1 MRQGALGCAAV
12 FEDREAAAHLLAKRL
27 AQYKSQNPLILA
39 IPRGAVPMAK
49 IIAQSLDGELDVVLV
64 RKLRAPLQLELAIGS
79 VNEDG
84 WTYLSDFALLYGAD
98 ARYLEQEKSE
108 QLATI
113 RQRRA
118 QYTPVHPPVD
128 PTGRVVIVVDD
139 GLATG
144 ATMKAALQGL
154 RAKQPAKLVCAI
166 PVSPPDT
173 LAEVAELA
181 DEVVCL
187 ETPAHFQAVGQ
198 FYRDFPQ
205 VGDDEVVK
213 ILAS

>member
-1 MRQGALGCAAV
+1 M

-27 AQYKSQNPLILA
+27 MAYRNQNPLVLA
-39 IPRGAVPMAK
+39 IPRGAVLMGK
-49 IIAQSLDGELDVVLV
+49 IIAQALSGELDVVLV
-64 RKLRAPLQLELAIGS
+64 RKLRAPHQPELAIGS
-79 VNEDG
+79 INEDG
-84 WTYLSDFALLYGAD
+84 WTFLADFALLYGAD
-98 ARYLEQEKSE
+98 ARYLEQEKSS

-118 QYTPVHPPVD
+118 QYTPVHPPID
-128 PTGRVVIVVDD
+128 PAGRVVIVVDD

-154 RAKQPAKLVCAI
+154 RAKKPALLVCAV

-181 DEVVCL
+181 DAVVCL
-187 ETPAHFQAVGQ
+187 QTPHHFQAVGQ
-198 FYRDFPQ
+198 FYQHFPQ
-205 VGDDEVVK
+205 VDDDEVVRV
-213 ILAS
+213 LASGRAQMDPI